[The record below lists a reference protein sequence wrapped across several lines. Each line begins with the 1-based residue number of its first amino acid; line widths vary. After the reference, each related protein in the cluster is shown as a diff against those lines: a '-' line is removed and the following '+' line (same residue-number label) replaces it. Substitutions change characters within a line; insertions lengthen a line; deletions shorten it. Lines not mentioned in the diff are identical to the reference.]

1 MSPVTAKHRA
11 PVFHRLAVREVRT
24 DTDDA
29 LVVTF
34 AVPPELQDDY
44 RWLPGQHVT
53 LRMPDVQP
61 DVRRSYS
68 ICSKP
73 GDPLRVG
80 IKRLD
85 GGRFSTWAMS
95 SLRVDDVVDVMTP
108 SGSFT
113 IHCDATAARHIVAIA
128 AGSGITPIRS
138 IVEAVLDREALS
150 RVTLLFVNRSAADA
164 MFLDELADLKDRYL
178 QRFAV
183 WHVFTREGRDTDLL
197 SGHVD
202 TEHADDLIDRGIL
215 ASDADAFYLCGPVGF
230 VENVRLALLRR
241 GVPTQRTHVELF
253 TSSTAPPPTRPA
265 RVADHADVA
274 CVATVILD
282 GRSTTVPL
290 APGEPVLDAA
300 LRVRSEVPY
309 SCRSGAC
316 STCRALLREG
326 DVDMAATFGLE
337 DDELADGYVLTCQAV
352 PSSPRVVVDY
362 DA

>member
-1 MSPVTAKHRA
+1 
-11 PVFHRLAVREVRT
+11 VFHRLAVRDVRA
-24 DTDDA
+24 DTADS

-34 AVPPELQDDY
+34 GVPPELEADY
-44 RWLPGQHVT
+44 RWMPGQHVT

-80 IKRLD
+80 IKRLH

-95 SLRVDDVVDVMTP
+95 TLRPGAVLDVMTP

-113 IHCDATAARHIVAIA
+113 VDCEPTVARHVVAIA
-128 AGSGITPIRS
+128 AGSGITPLRS
-138 IVEAVLDREALS
+138 IIEAVLDGEPRS

-164 MFLDELADLKDRYL
+164 MFLDELADMKDRFL

-183 WHVFTREGRDTDLL
+183 WHVFTREGRDIDLL
-197 SGHVD
+197 SGRID
-202 TEHADDLIDRGIL
+202 TERADELISGGIL
-215 ASDADAFYLCGPVGF
+215 AHDADAFYLCGPIGF
-230 VENVRLALLRR
+230 VESVRVALLRR
-241 GVPTQRTHVELF
+241 GVPASRTHVELF
-253 TSSTAPPPTRPA
+253 TSSTALPAPRPTRA
-265 RVADHADVA
+265 AHQVDVA

-316 STCRALLREG
+316 STCRALLRDG
-326 DVDMAATFGLE
+326 HVDMAATFGLE
-337 DDELADGYVLTCQAV
+337 DDELTDGYILTCQAV
-352 PSSPRVVVDY
+352 PTSDRVVVDY